1 MFKYFKLEDFECSET
16 GENDISHDFVHKLD
30 ELRAA
35 CGFPF
40 HITSGFRSKNH
51 SREKSKQNP
60 GSHAR
65 GIAADIAVQGGAQ
78 RMKVVQMAPNFGSI
92 NRDLYE
98 KEVGR
103 TIRQAKYGFS
113 GGSLTCKPRAFI

>member
-60 GSHAR
+60 GSHAQ

-78 RMKVVQMAPNFGSI
+78 RMKVVQMA
-92 NRDLYE
+92 LE
-98 KEVGR
+98 L
-103 TIRQAKYGFS
+103 GFS
-113 GGSLTCKPRAFI
+113 GIGVANGFIHVDVRDTTSVLWCY